1 MIVKL
6 GGIGA
11 VGGAAL
17 VALALVLTPA
27 LAATSQNG
35 QNGKRPRPAA
45 SLRAGTFTPA
55 VADPRLAAELA
66 RRGVQTGSFR
76 FTPAPTSVN
85 RSQSIRV
92 AIRARAAAP
101 AVAARRAADV
111 SATPVTAITPA
122 VYNLG
127 ASIGWKRFALSGDV
141 DSVKGGT
148 LPGGRKAAEVGVSY
162 SGSRFTARAE
172 AGVAKVDP
180 ATPRIIAEDE
190 SYTVGVGGSYRIA
203 RNLDVTGGVRYKV
216 QRDRLEALTDPRRDS
231 QAVYVGTA
239 FRF

>member
-11 VGGAAL
+11 AGSAAL
-17 VALALVLTPA
+17 VALSLVLTPA
-27 LAATSQNG
+27 LAASSQ
-35 QNGKRPRPAA
+35 QTRKLKPSA

-66 RRGVQTGSFR
+66 RRGVQANSFR

-92 AIRARAAAP
+92 AIRARAATP
-101 AVAARRAADV
+101 ATATATRRAADV
-111 SATPVTAITPA
+111 SATPVTAITPT

-127 ASIGWKRFALSGDV
+127 ASVGWKRFALSGDV

-148 LPGGRKAAEVGVSY
+148 IPGGRKAAEVGVSY
-162 SGSRFTARAE
+162 SGKRFTARAE
-172 AGVAKVDP
+172 AGVAKADD

-190 SYTVGVGGSYRIA
+190 TYTVGVGGSYRIA
-203 RNLDVTGGVRYKV
+203 RNLDVTGGVRYKI
-216 QRDRLEALTDPRRDS
+216 QRDRLEALADPRRDS

>member
-1 MIVKL
+1 VIVKL
-6 GGIGA
+6 GGLGA
-11 VGGAAL
+11 VGSSAL

-27 LAATSQNG
+27 IAATTQPA
-35 QNGKRPRPAA
+35 KRLKPAV

-66 RRGVQTGSFR
+66 RRGVQANSFR

-92 AIRARAAAP
+92 AIRARAATP
-101 AVAARRAADV
+101 AALRRAADV

-141 DSVKGGT
+141 DAVKGGT
-148 LPGGRKAAEVGVSY
+148 VPGGRKAAEVGVSY

-172 AGVAKVDP
+172 AGVAKADP
-180 ATPRIIAEDE
+180 TTPRIIAEDE

-203 RNLDVTGGVRYKV
+203 RNLDVTGGVRYKI
-216 QRDRLEALTDPRRDS
+216 QRDRLEALADPRRDS

>member
-11 VGGAAL
+11 VGSATL
-17 VALALVLTPA
+17 VALSLMLTPA
-27 LAATSQNG
+27 LAASNQ
-35 QNGKRPRPAA
+35 AA
-45 SLRAGTFTPA
+45 KKAKPVAAFRAGTFTPA

-66 RRGVQTGSFR
+66 RRGVQANSFR

-92 AIRARAAAP
+92 AIRARAATP
-101 AVAARRAADV
+101 AGALRRVAAE
-111 SATPVTAITPA
+111 SATPVTAITPT

-127 ASIGWKRFALSGDV
+127 ASVGWKRFALSGDV

-148 LPGGRKAAEVGVSY
+148 IPGGRKAAEVGVSY
-162 SGSRFTARAE
+162 SGNRFTARAE
-172 AGVAKVDP
+172 AGAAKADP
-180 ATPRIIAEDE
+180 ATPRIIAEEE
-190 SYTVGVGGSYRIA
+190 SYTVGIGGSYRIA
-203 RNLDVTGGVRYKV
+203 RNLDVTGGVRYKI
-216 QRDRLEALTDPRRDS
+216 QRDRLEALADPRRDS

>member
-1 MIVKL
+1 VIVKL

-11 VGGAAL
+11 VGGSAL
-17 VALALVLTPA
+17 VALSLLLTPA
-27 LAATSQNG
+27 LAATSQPA
-35 QNGKRPRPAA
+35 KKMRPAA

-55 VADPRLAAELA
+55 VSDPRLAAELA
-66 RRGVQTGSFR
+66 RRGIQANSFR
-76 FTPAPTSVN
+76 FTPAPTAIN

-92 AIRARAAAP
+92 AIRARAATP
-101 AVAARRAADV
+101 AAALRRAADV
-111 SATPVTAITPA
+111 SATPVTAITPT

-148 LPGGRKAAEVGVSY
+148 LPGGRQAAEVGVSY

-172 AGVAKVDP
+172 AGVAKTDP

-203 RNLDVTGGVRYKV
+203 RNLDVTGGVRYKI
-216 QRDRLEALTDPRRDS
+216 QRDRLEALADPRRDS

>member
-1 MIVKL
+1 LVVKL
-6 GGIGA
+6 AGP
-11 VGGAAL
+11 
-17 VALALVLTPA
+17 VALAGTALAALSLVLAPA
-27 LAATSQNG
+27 LAATSQPA
-35 QNGKRPRPAA
+35 KKARPAA

-55 VADPRLAAELA
+55 IADPRLAAELA
-66 RRGVQTGSFR
+66 RRGTQANSFR
-76 FTPAPTSVN
+76 FTPAPTAIN

-92 AIRARAAAP
+92 AIRARAATP
-101 AVAARRAADV
+101 AGALRQAADV
-111 SATPVTAITPA
+111 SASPVTAITPV

-127 ASIGWKRFALSGDV
+127 ASIGWKRFAVSGDV

-148 LPGGRKAAEVGVSY
+148 LPGGRQAAEVGVSY
-162 SGSRFTARAE
+162 SGDRFTARAE
-172 AGVAKVDP
+172 AGASRPDP
-180 ATPRIIAEDE
+180 TTPRIIADDE

-216 QRDRLEALTDPRRDS
+216 QRDRLEALADQRRDS